1 MSRDPFQHS
10 FVPYTGQPYI
20 FYHGVPIQM
29 QFHCT
34 QNPARPYR
42 TVLQTNEDLI
52 SVRDILKRSD
62 TNPYSLYRRNC
73 NVGANNFYM

>member
-10 FVPYTGQPYI
+10 FVPYTGKPYI
-20 FYHGVPIQM
+20 AYHGVPIQM

-34 QNPARPYR
+34 PNPAHPRR
-42 TVLQTNEDLI
+42 TILQTNEDQVDVR
-52 SVRDILKRSD
+52 SVLSRPD

-73 NVGANNFYM
+73 HPVTNN